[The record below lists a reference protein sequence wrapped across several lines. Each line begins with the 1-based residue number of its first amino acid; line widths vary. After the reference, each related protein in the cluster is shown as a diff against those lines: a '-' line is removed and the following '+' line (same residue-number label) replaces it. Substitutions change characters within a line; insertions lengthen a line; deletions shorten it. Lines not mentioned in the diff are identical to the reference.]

1 MLVHLA
7 KWEFGCIDLII
18 KFLIL
23 PYITYHPKGVDLVE
37 KIQLHFLIFL
47 LFLKSLTASLFE
59 EVVQLHIES
68 QVSKQEMSD
77 SILVIYLLLKI
88 LL

>member
-7 KWEFGCIDLII
+7 KWELGCVDLDN

-23 PYITYHPKGVDLVE
+23 PNIIYHPIGVDLVE